1 MQYEKKVKQLWS
13 TIPPISTKRTLTSH
27 KKRPG
32 HMTLEIQVQ
41 KNVEGVKPVN
51 VIPTR
56 PLLIIGSPM
65 YKLNTKIND
74 KVHIL
79 TQK

>member
-1 MQYEKKVKQLWS
+1 MQRKLNSDGQLFHQFQQNE
-13 TIPPISTKRTLTSH
+13 H

-32 HMTLEIQVQ
+32 HMSLEIHVQ

-65 YKLNTKIND
+65 YKPNTKMND
-74 KVHIL
+74 KDHIL